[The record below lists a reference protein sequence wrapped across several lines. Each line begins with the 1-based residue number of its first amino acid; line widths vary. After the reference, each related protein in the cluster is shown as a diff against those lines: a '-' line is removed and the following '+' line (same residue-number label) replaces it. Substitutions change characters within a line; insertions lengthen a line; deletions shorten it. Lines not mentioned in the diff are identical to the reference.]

1 VRERSHR
8 PVDRRLALTYGGCGG
23 TVGRRGAGA
32 HDAAALDRRVDIQ
45 HRHVLAL
52 EAFGAS
58 PAVLAAVQLLDVIVA
73 ERNALVRSELG
84 ASLLPPPAAGH
95 RHSPA
100 MRRC

>member
-1 VRERSHR
+1 MAV
-8 PVDRRLALTYGGCGG
+8 VGGS
-23 TVGRRGAGA
+23 VGRRGAGA
-32 HDAAALDRRVDIQ
+32 YDAATLDRRVDMQ
-45 HRHVLAL
+45 HHYVLAL

-84 ASLLPPPAAGH
+84 ASLPSHPTTGH

-100 MRRC
+100 MRSC